1 MRQNIKQID
10 INDLE
15 DLLNP
20 IRESW
25 TPDHVRK
32 AKEAFKFYNKGKT
45 QSFKEIMSSIK
56 DTRRVTY

>member
-1 MRQNIKQID
+1 MRQID
-10 INDLE
+10 INNLE
-15 DLLNP
+15 DLLDP

-45 QSFKEIMSSIK
+45 QWFKEITSSIK
-56 DTRRVTY
+56 DTRRNTY